1 MDLTKSFERTFSTE
15 ILNKFVWAEVRN
27 AAAVL
32 RSTNPDAFG
41 DLTEVLREFQLRAT
55 DITDAGGQ
63 ESAVPHR
70 LNGAFRSRGWRE
82 GDYTARLTSVLKLL
96 PYRPANEVEATS
108 TEASADTTS
117 YKIDNIRGRVALDV
131 EWHAK
136 DGNLDRDVAAYRS
149 LYEAGIID
157 AAVVIT
163 RHFATIRALSIALGR
178 AGGFSTTTTTTIDK
192 LGPRLI
198 RGDGGGCPI
207 LAVGITDACYEG
219 GALPAADPVFTDRVD
234 DL

>member
-1 MDLTKSFERTFSTE
+1 MDLTKSYERNFSTE
-15 ILNKFVWAEVRN
+15 ILNKFAWAEVRN
-27 AAAVL
+27 GAAVL
-32 RSTNPDAFG
+32 RSTNPEAFE
-41 DLTEVLREFQLRAT
+41 DLTEVLEEFQLKAT

-70 LNGAFRSRGWRE
+70 LNDAFRSRGWRE
-82 GDYTARLTSVLKLL
+82 GDYTARLSSVLKLL
-96 PYRPANEVEATS
+96 PYKPAGEAEATL

-117 YKIDNIRGRVALDV
+117 YKIDNILGRVALDV

-157 AAVVIT
+157 AAVVVT
-163 RHFATIRALSIALGR
+163 RHFASIRALSVALGR

-207 LAVGITDACYEG
+207 LAIAITDACYEG
-219 GALPAADPVFTDRVD
+219 DPLPAEPPAFADRVEG
-234 DL
+234 L